1 VDADSGIPA
10 SARTGA
16 AAAAAFAAEARET
29 ARAEL
34 GAASI
39 TRVNA
44 AMYQPLELAELASE
58 AETTPE
64 RIQRLIEIG
73 AIVPSDD
80 GRFNRGDV
88 IRARVVGAFE
98 AEGFSLEQMAIAI
111 RERAVALDSLHLFYP
126 DPSPRTGR
134 TFRNLMAELGERGD
148 LVSSVLSAMGLSA
161 PSPDAP
167 TRVME
172 EELVR
177 ALIDGWSNVDAEFTL
192 RAARLFGDAARRA
205 ADGWVALFAEA
216 ISEPIEAD
224 FTTLDDIVTRLL
236 KPAAALSELSPR
248 LLGWLLERHLERGM
262 NDLNIG
268 RIERRLEQRGLI
280 PTKPVDPPTIAF
292 VDVTGYTRLTAD
304 RGDTYG
310 ARISLRLGE
319 LAEAVVR
326 RHDGRVLKL
335 LGDGVLLYFYSPCDG
350 VAAVV
355 DLGRLMVKAG
365 LPVAHA
371 GIHAGPVVERDG
383 DVFGTTVNVAS
394 RIADRAPAG
403 TILVSQ
409 PIVDACAD
417 LSERFEALGS
427 VSMRGVIEPMPLY
440 RWRHLPATEAS

>member
-1 VDADSGIPA
+1 MDADSAIPA
-10 SARTGA
+10 AARTGA

-29 ARAEL
+29 AREEL

-44 AMYQPLELAELASE
+44 AMYQPLGLEELASE

-73 AIVPSDD
+73 AIVPSAD

-98 AEGFSLEQMAIAI
+98 AEGFSLDQMAIAI

-134 TFRNLMAELGERGD
+134 TFGDLKADLGERGD
-148 LVSSVLSAMGLSA
+148 LVTSVLSAMGLSA
-161 PSPDAP
+161 PSTDAP

-177 ALIDGWSNVDAEFTL
+177 ALIDGWSNVDEEFTL

-262 NDLNIG
+262 NDLNIA

-310 ARISLRLGE
+310 ARISVRLGE

-335 LGDGVLLYFYSPCDG
+335 LGDGVLLSFYSPCDG
-350 VAAVV
+350 VAAVA
-355 DLGRLMVKAG
+355 DLARLMVKAG

-371 GIHAGPVVERDG
+371 GVHAGPVVERDG

-394 RIADRAPAG
+394 RIADHAPAG

-409 PIVDACAD
+409 LIVDACGD
-417 LSERFEALGS
+417 LRERFQALGS
-427 VSMRGVIEPMPLY
+427 VSLQGVLEPVPLY
-440 RWRHLPATEAS
+440 RWRPLPATEAS